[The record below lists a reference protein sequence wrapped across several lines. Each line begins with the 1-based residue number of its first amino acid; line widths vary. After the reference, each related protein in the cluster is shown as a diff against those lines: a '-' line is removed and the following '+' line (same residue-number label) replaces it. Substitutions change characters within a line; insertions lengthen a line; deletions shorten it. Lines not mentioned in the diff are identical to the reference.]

1 MSTHIALSLRS
12 ACRAGADTSG
22 KALPAWAAPRHA
34 AATSG
39 MCAGVADVPARRQS
53 ARRQRDVRCALADRI
68 GGKDEANQVAPGK
81 RSAWLIYFKWLM
93 HTLLHE
99 RALFPAL
106 FGLRNHFLH
115 CIANMHVE
123 SQTDTRT
130 QCIRS
135 SEHHVW

>member
-1 MSTHIALSLRS
+1 M
-12 ACRAGADTSG
+12 
-22 KALPAWAAPRHA
+22 
-34 AATSG
+34 
-39 MCAGVADVPARRQS
+39 
-53 ARRQRDVRCALADRI
+53 RCALADRI

-115 CIANMHVE
+115 IALRMHVE

-135 SEHHVW
+135 SEHYVW